1 MGLGKLLPGSSGRK
15 RPILLH
21 QAVKVLEIL
30 RSQLDGPL
38 ADMAC
43 AAVSFAFQ
51 GLLRKSEY
59 SATPNKP
66 FNPEKSLTMG
76 DMRFVPSLE
85 NPRYVS
91 VILKNTK
98 TDAFLLEN
106 PELFL
111 PMDAE
116 APLNAC
122 AQLQRY
128 FQSSQV
134 DPSKWGETPLFC
146 IPHSEQPLQGASIHS
161 LVQQSMGLIGENPA
175 EFGSHSLR
183 SGGTTALADAGCPE
197 VVLKTLGRWSSEC
210 YRIYARAA
218 FSSVLEWGKRM
229 ASAGATVRGFSLHI
243 PRSSSLSFPWL
254 HMAVS
259 DIFGFLYRVAI
270 QFRVVRLSSV
280 REWGVAD

>member
-1 MGLGKLLPGSSGRK
+1 
-15 RPILLH
+15 
-21 QAVKVLEIL
+21 
-30 RSQLDGPL
+30 
-38 ADMAC
+38 
-43 AAVSFAFQ
+43 
-51 GLLRKSEY
+51 
-59 SATPNKP
+59 
-66 FNPEKSLTMG
+66 
-76 DMRFVPSLE
+76 
-85 NPRYVS
+85 
-91 VILKNTK
+91 
-98 TDAFLLEN
+98 
-106 PELFL
+106 
-111 PMDAE
+111 
-116 APLNAC
+116 
-122 AQLQRY
+122 
-128 FQSSQV
+128 
-134 DPSKWGETPLFC
+134 
-146 IPHSEQPLQGASIHS
+146 
-161 LVQQSMGLIGENPA
+161 MGLIGENPA

-229 ASAGATVRGFSLHI
+229 ASAGATVRSFSLHI